1 MVEVSRARG
10 KPPVLKLDPHERE
23 LLHQLLSEMRTL
35 LEADLPREDDVTR
48 RLFPDA
54 SDDPR
59 EAEQFRELVG
69 DELRA
74 TKLAA
79 VNAVDEEIAAG
90 DSGELSLRA
99 DEVHALLSVLT
110 DMRLAIGTRLGV
122 TEEKMGAELDP
133 SDPEAPAWSVLHWL
147 GWIQESVLSSIT
159 R

>member
-1 MVEVSRARG
+1 M
-10 KPPVLKLDPHERE
+10 
-23 LLHQLLSEMRTL
+23 HQLLSEMRTL
-35 LEADLPREDDVTR
+35 LEADLPREDEVTR

-54 SDDPR
+54 SDDPA
-59 EAEQFRELVG
+59 EAEQFRELGG

-74 TKLAA
+74 AKLAA
-79 VNAVDEEIAAG
+79 LNAVDEQVADNG
-90 DSGELSLRA
+90 RGELALEPGA
-99 DEVHALLSVLT
+99 VHGLLSVLT

>member
-1 MVEVSRARG
+1 M
-10 KPPVLKLDPHERE
+10 
-23 LLHQLLSEMRTL
+23 HQLLSEMRTL
-35 LEADLPREDDVTR
+35 LEADLPREDEVTR

-54 SDDPR
+54 SDDPA

-74 TKLAA
+74 AKLAA
-79 VNAVDEEIAAG
+79 LNAVDEQVADNG
-90 DSGELSLRA
+90 SGELVLEPGA
-99 DEVHALLSVLT
+99 VHGLLSVLT